1 MEGMTYMNDMNV
13 IRKTSSGIQSL
24 SLDAVLLDKRMIFL
38 SGVITSASVDLI
50 VKQLLFLEGLDE
62 RERVK
67 LIINSSS
74 YCSLKDSMNA
84 NG

>member
-1 MEGMTYMNDMNV
+1 MNDMNV
-13 IRKTSSGIQSL
+13 IRKISSGIQSL

-50 VKQLLFLEGLDE
+50 V
-62 RERVK
+62 
-67 LIINSSS
+67 SS

>member
-1 MEGMTYMNDMNV
+1 MNDMNV

-62 RERVK
+62 IDYQFFRWRSRSGTVSLSADK
-67 LIINSSS
+67 GHG
-74 YCSLKDSMNA
+74 CSD
-84 NG
+84 

>member
-1 MEGMTYMNDMNV
+1 MNDMNV

-67 LIINSSS
+67 LIINSSGGEVEADCFFIS
-74 YCSLKDSMNA
+74 R
-84 NG
+84 